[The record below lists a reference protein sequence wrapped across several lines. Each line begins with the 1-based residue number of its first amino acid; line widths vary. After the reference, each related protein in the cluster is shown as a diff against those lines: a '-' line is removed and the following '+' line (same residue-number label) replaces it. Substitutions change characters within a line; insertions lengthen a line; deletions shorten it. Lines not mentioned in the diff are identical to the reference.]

1 MNITL
6 TPFDKPFLNS
16 VLRGSI
22 LALIVAGG
30 LFFKELKECATDCNM
45 HSIWVDVGEAFFI
58 ALGLRVGEGA
68 IDQQNPVQREADT
81 NK

>member
-6 TPFDKPFLNS
+6 TPFDKPFYNS
-16 VLRGSI
+16 LLRGAI
-22 LALIVAGG
+22 LAFIAAGALFLKQLEANDSTREALIKAGE
-30 LFFKELKECATDCNM
+30 LFFT
-45 HSIWVDVGEAFFI
+45 V
-58 ALGLRVGEGA
+58 LGLRVGEGA